1 MQQETT
7 TDGKKVVFT
16 NDVSQ
21 LTKIDKNYQEMIN
34 QLTKEVKIS
43 EQEITSIKS
52 TQTSTGNTYSIIVKQ
67 GNENNQVD
75 VIYNQDTQIVKI
87 VDM

>member
-34 QLTKEVKIS
+34 QLTKDVKIS

>member
-1 MQQETT
+1 LQQETT

-34 QLTKEVKIS
+34 QLTKDVKIS